1 MPLSAIQP
9 DNYERLLALKI
20 APLIAAFTALGA
32 PTPQIIQS
40 PPLAFRLR
48 AEFRMWHD
56 GDDLFYAMFKQGAP
70 KDPVA
75 IKAFPIASQPIQ
87 QLMPQLLQGLRNNTQ
102 LRQRLFQIEFLS
114 TLTGDMLVTLIYHR
128 ALNDDWESEAKLL
141 AQRLGIK
148 LIGRS
153 RKQKKVLDDDSV
165 QEILCVN
172 NTQYHFKQ
180 PDQAFSQP
188 NGHVNQRMIEWA
200 DRACEDLS
208 ADLLELYCGIGNF
221 SLPLA
226 HRFKRVLATE
236 VSKSA
241 IAAAIENR
249 DRNGIK
255 NVEFARLSAQEMTEA
270 MSGVRPFRRLTHLP
284 VPLTDYQLDTL
295 LVDPPRA
302 GLDEATLALAG
313 GFRNILYISCNPQTL
328 LENLET
334 LQLTHRITQL
344 AFFDQFPYTHH
355 LESGVLL
362 TRRTP

>member
-1 MPLSAIQP
+1 MPLSAINP
-9 DNYERLLALKI
+9 DNYEQLLALKI
-20 APLIAAFTALGA
+20 APLIDAFAELGA
-32 PTPQIIQS
+32 PAPVVVKS

-48 AEFRMWHD
+48 AEFRIWHD
-56 GDDLFYAMFKQGAP
+56 GDDLFYAMFRPGSP

-75 IKAFPIASQPIQ
+75 VERFPIASQAIQ
-87 QLMPQLLQGLRNNTQ
+87 QLMPELLQGLRNNTQ

-128 ALNDDWESEAKLL
+128 ALDDSWEIEAKEL
-141 AQRLGIK
+141 AQHLGIK

-153 RKQKKVLDDDSV
+153 RKQKKVLELDSV
-165 QEILCVN
+165 QETLCIN
-172 NTQYHFKQ
+172 DKQYHFKQ
-180 PDQAFSQP
+180 PDQAFTQP

-200 DRACEDLS
+200 DRACKDLS

-226 HRFKRVLATE
+226 HRFNRVLATE
-236 VSKSA
+236 VSKAA

-249 DRNGIK
+249 KRNAIN
-255 NVEFARLSAQEMTEA
+255 NVEFIRLSAQEMTEA
-270 MSGVRPFRRLTHLP
+270 MSGARPFRRLAHLP
-284 VPLTDYQLDTL
+284 VPLIEYQLDTL

-302 GLDEATLALAG
+302 GLDDATLALAS
-313 GFRNILYISCNPQTL
+313 GFRNILYISCNPHTL
-328 LENLET
+328 LENLKALEP
-334 LQLTHRITQL
+334 THQITQL

-362 TRRTP
+362 TRRTQ